1 MKILIIEDEQP
12 AAKQLTKMLQ
22 KADPS
27 VSIIETIDS
36 VEASVKWLNT
46 FPSPDAIFMDIQ
58 IADGLSFD
66 IFNHVNITSPVVFT
80 TAFDQYAI
88 KAFKVNAIDYLL
100 KPIDEEELADV
111 LSKIREKRMQLSSSV
126 PPLQGS
132 PFGQYSTD
140 FLKEI
145 AQSLSKTRDFKTR
158 FLIKQGQNIG
168 FVDTQE
174 IAYFFSEEGLTQF
187 YIFQNKK
194 HIIEH
199 TLDELESLINPKDF
213 FRINRKIIVSV
224 KCIQK
229 ISTHFNGR
237 LKLELTPNYA
247 NTVPKDSYGEGGI
260 FVARERVSDFKTW
273 LGG

>member
-27 VSIIETIDS
+27 ISIIETIDS

-46 FPSPDAIFMDIQ
+46 FPAPDAIFMDIQ

-66 IFNHVNITSPVVFT
+66 IFNHVSITSPVVFT

-111 LSKIREKRMQLSSSV
+111 LSKIREKRMQFSNSV
-126 PPLQGS
+126 PP
-132 PFGQYSTD
+132 QYSTD

-145 AQSLSKTRDFKTR
+145 AQSLSKPRDFKTR
-158 FLIKQGQNIG
+158 FLVKQGQNIG
-168 FVDTQE
+168 FIETQE

-194 HIIEH
+194 YVIEH

-213 FRINRKIIVSV
+213 FRISRKIIVSV

-229 ISTHFNGR
+229 ISPHFNGR
-237 LKLELTPNYA
+237 LKLELAPNYA
-247 NTVPKDSYGEGGI
+247 NTEGGI

>member
-36 VEASVKWLNT
+36 IEAAVKWLNT
-46 FPSPDAIFMDIQ
+46 FPAPDAIFMDIQ

-66 IFNHVNITSPVVFT
+66 IFNHVSITSPVVFT

-100 KPIDEEELADV
+100 KPIDEEELSEV
-111 LSKIREKRMQLSSSV
+111 LNKIKQRQNQVKNVIPNS
-126 PPLQGS
+126 
-132 PFGQYSTD
+132 YSID

-145 AQSLSKTRDFKTR
+145 AQSLSKSRDFKTR
-158 FLIKQGQNIG
+158 FLIKQGQNFG
-168 FVDTQE
+168 FIETEE

-194 HIIEH
+194 HVIEH
-199 TLDELESLINPKDF
+199 TLDELESLLNPKDF
-213 FRINRKIIVSV
+213 FRINRKMIVSV

-237 LKLELTPNYA
+237 LKLELMPNYT
-247 NTVPKDSYGEGGI
+247 NTEGI
-260 FVARERVSDFKTW
+260 FVARERVSDFKVW